1 MPKATISPDAAA
13 TYSPSPAELDQ
24 ITASLQVLSRSFNQ
38 ARTHELLLQEAGV
51 RVDRAGVMLLY
62 KLHHA
67 KGALRIS
74 ELAELLSIDTPG
86 VTRKVQQLERL
97 GYVSIQ
103 PEVEDKR
110 AKRVALTANGDETL
124 QRVMA
129 AGKKR
134 LGRLVDGWT
143 QQEIEE
149 LTVSMSKLADA
160 LKVEMENNRE

>member
-1 MPKATISPDAAA
+1 MPKATTLPETTAA
-13 TYSPSPAELDQ
+13 YSPSPAELDQ
-24 ITASLQVLSRSFNQ
+24 ITSSLQVLSRSFNQ

-51 RVDRAGVMLLY
+51 RIDRAGVMLLY

-67 KGALRIS
+67 KSALRVS
-74 ELAELLSIDTPG
+74 ELAELLGIDTPG

-110 AKRVALTANGDETL
+110 AKRVALTPSGDETL

-134 LGRLVDGWT
+134 LGRLFVGWT
-143 QQEIEE
+143 KQEIEE
-149 LTVSMSKLADA
+149 LTGSMGKLADA
-160 LKVEMENNRE
+160 LRVEMESNRE

>member
-1 MPKATISPDAAA
+1 M
-13 TYSPSPAELDQ
+13 
-24 ITASLQVLSRSFNQ
+24 
-38 ARTHELLLQEAGV
+38 

>member
-1 MPKATISPDAAA
+1 MPKATISSEAASV
-13 TYSPSPAELDQ
+13 SPPSAAELDQ

-38 ARTHELLLQEAGV
+38 TRTHEVLLQEAGV
-51 RVDRAGVMLLY
+51 RIDRAGVMLLY

-67 KGALRIS
+67 KKDLRIS

-103 PEVEDKR
+103 PDLEDKR
-110 AKRVALTANGDETL
+110 AKRVGLTSSGDETL

-134 LGRLVDGWT
+134 LARLLAGWT
-143 QQEIEE
+143 KPEIEE
-149 LTVSMSKLADA
+149 LNVSMSKLADA
-160 LKVEMENNRE
+160 LRAEMENNRE

>member
-1 MPKATISPDAAA
+1 
-13 TYSPSPAELDQ
+13 
-24 ITASLQVLSRSFNQ
+24 
-38 ARTHELLLQEAGV
+38 
-51 RVDRAGVMLLY
+51 MLLY

-67 KGALRIS
+67 KKDLRIS

-103 PEVEDKR
+103 PDLEDKR
-110 AKRVALTANGDETL
+110 AKRVGLTSSGDETL

-134 LGRLVDGWT
+134 LARLLAGWT
-143 QQEIEE
+143 KPEIEE
-149 LTVSMSKLADA
+149 LNVSMSKLADA
-160 LKVEMENNRE
+160 LRAEMENNRE